1 MRNHTS
7 AHSFFVNLS
16 TDPPLGPLLEIGVDV
31 TSNTQTHEIRVKIPA
46 DSQHA
51 LPTAIISA
59 FRKLDQLVVHA
70 DSYEF
75 RIKFSPHKVDVAAA
89 SALIDSDGVLLIWLL
104 LTACPDGG
112 MIPCLDLIV
121 TKMYPVTLFD
131 FYKDADVKVMQE
143 GPRREKDKLA
153 VHDAWT
159 VKDSEAQLQDQC
171 LWKKS
176 DDSSDISLVLR
187 RTSKAEASSLVC
199 FT

>member
-70 DSYEF
+70 GEEF
-75 RIKFSPHKVDVAAA
+75 CDWGS
-89 SALIDSDGVLLIWLL
+89 
-104 LTACPDGG
+104 
-112 MIPCLDLIV
+112 
-121 TKMYPVTLFD
+121 
-131 FYKDADVKVMQE
+131 
-143 GPRREKDKLA
+143 DKLM
-153 VHDAWT
+153 T
-159 VKDSEAQLQDQC
+159 LKSQTRMNLGSSSRLTKSMSLQRQ
-171 LWKKS
+171 
-176 DDSSDISLVLR
+176 R
-187 RTSKAEASSLVC
+187 
-199 FT
+199 